1 MKYWRGYL
9 VAAVLAAITGALV
22 AFAKAHSALVDM
34 VYPYMSKTIVS
45 TLADWS
51 SGVSFCLWNVLV
63 LALVVGL
70 LVSVIL
76 MFILR
81 WNSIQWL
88 GWVLSVVSLLSL
100 FSTLIFGLNKYTGPL
115 ADDIRL
121 EMTEYTVTEL
131 NEATVYFR
139 DQAAALGEKI
149 KRDDDGNPKYPGFEK
164 LAKMAGD
171 GFEVLTY
178 EEAMSVF
185 SGSTAPV
192 KKQSLA
198 GSTLSKTLALTGE
211 CVADPH
217 TEDVVLPFVMCMEMA
232 RRMSIYHEEDA
243 KFAAFLAC
251 KANPD
256 VRFQYTAYTMAYALC
271 NNALKQIPTSTAKA
285 CVKEIEA
292 NTSKALKN
300 DAALCEEDF
309 GGIFNGS
316 KETDVAD
323 MLTSWYVQNFI
334 TPLYEE
340 EELPFNP
347 LDPNQVDIEYEAP
360 TPTPLP
366 EKKEE

>member
-9 VAAVLAAITGALV
+9 VAAILAAITGAMV
-22 AFAKAHSALVDM
+22 AFAKAHSTIVDM
-34 VYPYMSKTIVS
+34 VYPYMSKTVVS
-45 TLADWS
+45 AFADWS

-70 LVSVIL
+70 IVSVIL
-76 MFILR
+76 LFILR
-81 WNSIQWL
+81 WNTIQWL
-88 GWVLSVVSLLSL
+88 GWVLAVVSLLSL
-100 FSTLIFGLNKYTGPL
+100 FSTLIFGLNEYTGSL

-121 EMTEYTVTEL
+121 EMTEYTVSEL
-131 NEATVYFR
+131 NEATLYFR
-139 DQAAALGEKI
+139 DQAAALEEQI
-149 KRDDDGNPKYPGFEK
+149 KRDNKGNPNYPSFEK

-192 KKQSLA
+192 KKQSLS
-198 GSTLSKTLALTGE
+198 GNTLSKTLPLTGE

-232 RRMSIYHEEDA
+232 RRMTIYHEEDA

-256 VRFQYTAYTMAYALC
+256 VRFQYTAYCMAYALC

-285 CVKEIEA
+285 CVKEIESS
-292 NTSKALKN
+292 TGKALKN
-300 DAALCEEDF
+300 DAALCEDAF
-309 GGIFNGS
+309 GGIFDSN

-323 MLTSWYVQNFI
+323 MLTCWYIQNFI

-340 EELPFNP
+340 EEQVFDP
-347 LDPNQVDIEYEAP
+347 LDKEWVDIEYEAP